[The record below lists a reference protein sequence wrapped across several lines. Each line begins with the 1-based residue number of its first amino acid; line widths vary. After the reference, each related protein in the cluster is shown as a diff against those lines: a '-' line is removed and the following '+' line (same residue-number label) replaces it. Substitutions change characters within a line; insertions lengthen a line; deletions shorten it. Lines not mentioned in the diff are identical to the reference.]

1 MLYNVMLENR
11 EKYLTVEEN
20 ASLLRVH
27 QLTVLRYIKRGELRA
42 LKLWKGYR
50 IAQTDLDAFIEAKKT
65 GGESK

>member
-1 MLYNVMLENR
+1 MLSNVMSKR
-11 EKYLTVEEN
+11 EQKYFTVEEIS
-20 ASLLRVH
+20 SLFRVH

-65 GGESK
+65 GGEPK